1 MMNNEKESKNLKDEL
16 SELVEVDEIKRS
28 VW

>member
-1 MMNNEKESKNLKDEL
+1 MMNSEKESKNLKDEL
-16 SELVEVDEIKRS
+16 SELVEVDEIKLS